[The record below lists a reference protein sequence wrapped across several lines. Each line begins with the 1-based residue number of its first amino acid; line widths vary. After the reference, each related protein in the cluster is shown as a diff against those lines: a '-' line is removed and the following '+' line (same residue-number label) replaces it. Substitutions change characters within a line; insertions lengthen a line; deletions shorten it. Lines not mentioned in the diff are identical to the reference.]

1 MKRKG
6 LLFVALTM
14 LLCVLSLCFVAC
26 NEKPHIHDYKMQTSD
41 TMHWLKCD
49 CGDTKENNAHGGGT
63 ATCVNK
69 AKCATCNE
77 EYGELGNHSYGGWKT
92 NSNSTHSKTCI
103 YDNTHVITENCSG
116 GTATCEEKAV
126 CTDCLSGYG
135 EELGHN
141 YVDIVTQ
148 PTYTERGYTTHI
160 CSCGYKYIDT
170 YIEKLKYKIHLE
182 TNGGQCDIDCVEYLL
197 GDRVSLPIPSKG
209 ELFFEG
215 WFVDPDCK
223 ERFTAGYYNNC
234 DTTILY
240 AAYSSYDLSAYEFV
254 EYGNGWDLVAYTGNE
269 TKIIAPEIYKNKPI
283 IRIYNTVYAYN
294 TQLIELTIPDSILY
308 LQEGLLSGCT
318 SLKILTISSLPSK
331 LGLLF
336 NKHTFDISVTIND
349 VIESGWDYR
358 SYGSYYYAIPYG
370 PWSLKNKW
378 YTYNGSNYLYQ
389 GESVHFIERTQRI
402 TYNGSNIDS
411 YSAPCT
417 AIFVAY
423 SIPKTLE
430 KLVVTKQVANDV
442 KDAITNCDWFTVIVD
457 GQTIAKPYIPGGR

>member
-14 LLCVLSLCFVAC
+14 LLCVLNLCFVAC
-26 NEKPHIHDYKMQTSD
+26 NENPHIHD
-41 TMHWLKCD
+41 
-49 CGDTKENNAHGGGT
+49 
-63 ATCVNK
+63 
-69 AKCATCNE
+69 
-77 EYGELGNHSYGGWKT
+77 
-92 NSNSTHSKTCI
+92 
-103 YDNTHVITENCSG
+103 
-116 GTATCEEKAV
+116 
-126 CTDCLSGYG
+126 
-135 EELGHN
+135 

-160 CSCGYKYIDT
+160 CSCGDKYIDT

-197 GDRVSLPIPSKG
+197 GDRVVLPTPTKG
-209 ELFFEG
+209 EMFFEG
-215 WFVDPDCK
+215 WFVDADCE
-223 ERFTAGYYNNC
+223 ERFTARYYNNY

-294 TQLIELTIPDSILY
+294 TKLIELTIPDSILY

-349 VIESGWDYR
+349 VIASGWNAR
-358 SYGSYYYAIPYG
+358 SYGSYYYSIPYG
-370 PWSLKNKW
+370 PWRLKEKW
-378 YTYNGSNYLYQ
+378 YRYNGIKYLYQ
-389 GESVHFIERTQRI
+389 GESVQFIERTQRI
-402 TYNGSNIDS
+402 SYNGSYIDS
-411 YSAPCT
+411 YSAPT
-417 AIFVAY
+417 AAVFVAY
-423 SIPKTLE
+423 SIPLSLE
-430 KLVVTKQVANDV
+430 EIVVTKQDV
-442 KDAITNCDWFTVIVD
+442 NNVKTAITNCDWFSVIVG
-457 GQTIAKPYIPGGR
+457 GQTIMKAPSGGSGGY

>member
-6 LLFVALTM
+6 LLFVALAM
-14 LLCVLSLCFVAC
+14 LLCAHSLCFVAC
-26 NEKPHIHDYKMQTSD
+26 NESPHIHDYKMQTSD

-69 AKCATCNE
+69 AKCTTCNE

-92 NSNSTHSKTCI
+92 NSNGTHSKTCI

-116 GTATCEEKAV
+116 GTATYEEKAV

-135 EELGHN
+135 
-141 YVDIVTQ
+141 
-148 PTYTERGYTTHI
+148 
-160 CSCGYKYIDT
+160 
-170 YIEKLKYKIHLE
+170 EKLKYKIHLE

-197 GDRVSLPIPSKG
+197 GDRVVLPIPSKG

-223 ERFTAGYYNNC
+223 ERFTAGYYNNY

-283 IRIYNTVYAYN
+283 IRILNTVYAYN

-308 LQEGLLSGCT
+308 LQYGLLSGCT

-336 NKHTFDISVTIND
+336 NKHTFDMSVTIND

-358 SYGSYYYAIPYG
+358 SYGSYSYAIPYG

-430 KLVVTKQVANDV
+430 KLVVTKQAVNDV

-457 GQTIAKPYIPGGR
+457 GQTIAEPYIPGGR

>member
-26 NEKPHIHDYKMQTSD
+26 KEKTHIHDYKMQTSD

-63 ATCVNK
+63 ATC
-69 AKCATCNE
+69 
-77 EYGELGNHSYGGWKT
+77 
-92 NSNSTHSKTCI
+92 
-103 YDNTHVITENCSG
+103 
-116 GTATCEEKAV
+116 EEKAV

-141 YVDIVTQ
+141 YVDIVTE

-160 CSCGYKYIDT
+160 CSCGDKYIDT

-197 GDRVSLPIPSKG
+197 GDRVVLPIPSKG

-223 ERFTAGYYNNC
+223 ERFTAGYYNNY

-294 TQLIELTIPDSILY
+294 TQLIELTIPDSILSC
-308 LQEGLLSGCT
+308 E
-318 SLKILTISSLPSK
+318 P
-331 LGLLF
+331 
-336 NKHTFDISVTIND
+336 
-349 VIESGWDYR
+349 
-358 SYGSYYYAIPYG
+358 
-370 PWSLKNKW
+370 
-378 YTYNGSNYLYQ
+378 
-389 GESVHFIERTQRI
+389 
-402 TYNGSNIDS
+402 
-411 YSAPCT
+411 
-417 AIFVAY
+417 
-423 SIPKTLE
+423 
-430 KLVVTKQVANDV
+430 
-442 KDAITNCDWFTVIVD
+442 
-457 GQTIAKPYIPGGR
+457 